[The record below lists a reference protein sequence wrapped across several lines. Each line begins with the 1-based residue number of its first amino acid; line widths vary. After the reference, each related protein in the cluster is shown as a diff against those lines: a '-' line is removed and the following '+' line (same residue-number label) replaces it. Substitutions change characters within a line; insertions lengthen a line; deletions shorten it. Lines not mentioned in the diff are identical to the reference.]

1 MYKLLNNLQL
11 SPISKT
17 LFQFDFFPLS
27 FQDNIQH
34 RFPIIKKSL
43 KECLFLIIL
52 DVEIGMCNLYRI
64 IT

>member
-1 MYKLLNNLQL
+1 MYKLLKNLPL

-34 RFPIIKKSL
+34 RFPVIKKSL
-43 KECLFLIIL
+43 KQCLFLIIL